1 MKPLLLGMIL
11 SAIPGAEDLKV
22 EGDGSLRHPSLVR
35 SVALTPDSQKVFVAL
50 DDGSVLAYSLK
61 TRKPLAESFR
71 VYGVLYDMAINP
83 RGDRLAVVD
92 GDKDVTILDTGSL
105 KVVAKVRL
113 KDEPERVTF
122 APDGSSLYVAQSNGH
137 LLKLNVSDLSTAK
150 DIFPTEG
157 SRVIAL
163 ACSRDGKVVATS
175 DREGQIKFWS
185 ADSLAPLK
193 TWKAH
198 ERYAA
203 SLAFDPSGNYLV
215 SGGEESVLKVWKV
228 ADNSLFT
235 ESKEYHQQAILCIAF
250 APDGRMVTGGLDGL
264 CQFWDGKEF
273 GAANSYANYR
283 GYISASA
290 VSANGRWLIR
300 GGSSLDFVPM
310 DRPEEFERIADFG
323 GSIMGFAVAPDM
335 KRFATGGLDRRLIS
349 WKIDKGVTSKTAVL
363 EDWVT
368 AVEFC
373 NDGQSIAAALAN
385 GKIEVY
391 SAETMKPERS
401 WVAHKGRVTGVAVAG
416 QTLISIGDDA
426 LVQRWDVNGK
436 RLKTFDEKSPCRS
449 VAVRGSLFAIG
460 TANGTVSVYDA
471 SNGDLVKRLKGRP
484 LSVTAL
490 GFSRGGT
497 RLMVGY
503 FDGGLESFDTKSWAV
518 VQYRA
523 GEGESVLSINSNPN
537 SDLIAVGFR
546 DGYARLLDVVTLKE
560 GASVQPRPAREVFA
574 IRWVLDENTFA
585 VAGANNGII
594 FQKVKGDIT
603 AWTKKVR

>member
-1 MKPLLLGMIL
+1 MKPLLLALSL
-11 SAIPGAEDLKV
+11 SAAPGAQDLKI
-22 EGDGSLRHPSLVR
+22 EDNGSLRHPSVAR
-35 SVALTPDSQKVFVAL
+35 SVAVTPDSQKAFVAL
-50 DDGSVLAYSLK
+50 NDGSVLAYSLK
-61 TRKPLAESFR
+61 TRKPIAESFR
-71 VYGVLYDMAINP
+71 IYGVLYDMAINP

-92 GDKDVTILDTGSL
+92 GDKDVTILDAASL
-105 KVVAKVRL
+105 KVVTKVRL
-113 KDEPERVTF
+113 KDEPEHVTF
-122 APDGSSLYVAQSNGH
+122 APDGRSLYVAQSNGH
-137 LLKLNVSDLSTAK
+137 LLKLKVSDLSTAK

-175 DREGQIKFWS
+175 DREGQIKFWA
-185 ADSLAPLK
+185 ADSLASVK

-198 ERYAA
+198 EQFVTA
-203 SLAFDPSGNYLV
+203 LAFDPTGNSLV
-215 SGGEESVLKVWKV
+215 SGGGDSVLKVWKL
-228 ADNSLFT
+228 ADYSLVT

-264 CQFWDGKEF
+264 CQFWDGKRF
-273 GAANSYANYR
+273 GPGKSYTNYR
-283 GYISASA
+283 GYITASA
-290 VSANGRWLIR
+290 VSADGRWLVR

-310 DRPEEFERIADFG
+310 DRPEEFERVADYG
-323 GSIMGFAVAPDM
+323 GSIMGFAVASDM

-349 WKIDKGVTSKTAVL
+349 WKIDKGVTSKTALL
-363 EDWVT
+363 EDWIT

-373 NDGQSIAAALAN
+373 QDGQSIAAALAN
-385 GKIEVY
+385 GKIEIH
-391 SAETMKPERS
+391 SAETMKREKS
-401 WVAHKGRVTGVAVAG
+401 WVAHKGRVTGVAVVG
-416 QTLISIGDDA
+416 KTLVSVGDDA
-426 LVQRWDVNGK
+426 LVHVWDLKGK
-436 RLKTFDEKSPCRS
+436 RLKTYDEESPCRS
-449 VAVRGSLFAIG
+449 ITVRGNRFAIG
-460 TANGTVSVYDA
+460 TASGSVSVYDA
-471 SNGDLVKRLKGRP
+471 SNGDLVKRVKGRP

-523 GEGESVLSINSNPN
+523 GEGESVLSIHSNPSN
-537 SDLIAVGFR
+537 DLIAVGFR

-560 GASVQPRPAREVFA
+560 GASVRPGSEVFA

-585 VAGANNGII
+585 VAGASNGII
-594 FQKVKGDIT
+594 FKNLKGDVA